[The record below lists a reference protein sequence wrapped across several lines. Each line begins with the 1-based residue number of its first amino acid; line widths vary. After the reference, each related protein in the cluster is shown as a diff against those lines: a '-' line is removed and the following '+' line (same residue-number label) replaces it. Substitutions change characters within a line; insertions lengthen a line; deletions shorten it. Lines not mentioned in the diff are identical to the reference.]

1 MTNSTSPPRP
11 DLLPQ
16 KTARG
21 IRFTFE
27 GGAGIDSV
35 AVAGTFNSW
44 VGDSAPLTRVGATT
58 WQGTV
63 MANPGRHHYKYVVN
77 GVQWIVD
84 PANPWISEDAQ
95 NNSCFTIN
103 EFGDVFVRT
112 GALSQQTPGDLYR
125 RRTAVA
131 SPQWLSD
138 AVIYQLSVRA
148 FGATFEGARA
158 RLDHLQA
165 LGVSVIWLM
174 PVQPVGIEGRIGA
187 DGDPYAVRDF
197 MAIDPALG
205 SADELRALIADM
217 HARGMRVVFDWTLN
231 RASCDNVLTQTHP
244 EWFTRDAAGRIYYA
258 VPNRAYFAG
267 FDFTNVDLRAWLLNA
282 MRDWVTG
289 FDLDGLRFDD
299 ADITPLDFL
308 GEIRAVLVAV
318 RSDIGLISQSTDEL
332 HHLDA
337 CDLTYDGGARETMLR
352 VAKGEAGADALRW
365 QWEESTYTFPRG
377 ALRMR
382 WLEEKEQGRAFR
394 YFGPELHLAAA
405 AVVLTLDGVP
415 HLMMGQE
422 FNEPRWQDWRSLF
435 DGFALDWDSFDEPT
449 FKHYQAL
456 IALRR
461 EHAALRQGAV
471 HFVRSG
477 SPSLLVYWRSTAQE
491 RMLVAVNLADSE
503 CALPAAFASL
513 RMRYARGVTGQ
524 TLAPFGCA
532 VASLKPRSPQKGGE
546 AKHKPSSSSRTRGP
560 MKHRL

>member
-1 MTNSTSPPRP
+1 MTQITSPLRP

-44 VGDSAPLTRVGATT
+44 VGDAAPLTRVGAAT

-63 MANPGRHHYKYVVN
+63 MVKPGRHHYKYVVN
-77 GVQWIVD
+77 GRDWILD
-84 PANPWISEDAQ
+84 PGNPWVSEDAQ

-112 GALSQQTPGDLYR
+112 GEVSQQTPGDLYR

-131 SPQWLSD
+131 SPQWLQD
-138 AVIYQLSVRA
+138 GVIYQLSVRA
-148 FGATFEGARA
+148 FGGTFDGVRA
-158 RLDHLQA
+158 RLGYLVE

-174 PVQPVGIEGRIGA
+174 PVQPTGIEGRIGA

-197 MAIDPALG
+197 TAIDPALG
-205 SADELRALIADM
+205 TAEQLRALIADI
-217 HARGMRVVFDWTLN
+217 HDRGMRVIFDWTLN
-231 RASCDNVLTQTHP
+231 RASCDNVLTQSHP
-244 EWFTRDAAGRIYYA
+244 HWFTRDAQGRIYYA

-267 FDFTNVDLRAWLLNA
+267 FDFANRDLRAWLLKA
-282 MRDWVTG
+282 MQDWVTG
-289 FDLDGLRFDD
+289 FDLDGMRFDD

-308 GEIRAVLVAV
+308 DEIRDALLAV
-318 RSDIGLISQSTDEL
+318 RPDIGLISQSTDEL

-337 CDLTYDGGARETMLR
+337 CDLTYDGGARDTMLR
-352 VAKGEAGADALRW
+352 IANGEASANALRW

-394 YFGPELHLAAA
+394 HFGPALHLAAA

-415 HLMMGQE
+415 HLLMGQE

-435 DGFALDWDSFDEPT
+435 DGFALDWESFDEPT

-461 EHAALRQGAV
+461 QHAALRQGAV

-477 SPSLLVYWRSTAQE
+477 VPSLLVYWRSNAEQ
-491 RMLVAVNLADSE
+491 RLLVAVNLSAAA
-503 CALPAAFASL
+503 CPLPAAFATQHML
-513 RMRYARGVTGQ
+513 YTQGLQGQ

-532 VASLKPRSPQKGGE
+532 IA
-546 AKHKPSSSSRTRGP
+546 RGQTTFAGRNVP
-560 MKHRL
+560 DS